1 MKVYYSS
8 IVDMFRYC
16 YEIGSGVEIRRTT
29 TTSFVNNLH
38 SHIVSMGIFNYSE
51 TVWTSKEIDTKLHY
65 TCNVF
70 GLRCGQ

>member
-1 MKVYYSS
+1 MKVYSS

-16 YEIGSGVEIRRTT
+16 YEIGLELRYVEQLL
-29 TTSFVNNLH
+29 TSFVNNLH

-65 TCNVF
+65 TRNVF